1 LSPTPGQLAE
11 RPESS
16 GRRFDGRRC
25 ADDHAA
31 EVRREEDEQSD
42 DLERLRLL
50 LFPRLSRDEG
60 RRRIAAALDGAV
72 DADRAERIEA
82 LAADPDLVDEIFRR
96 LPRDA
101 GNGSS

>member
-1 LSPTPGQLAE
+1 M
-11 RPESS
+11 
-16 GRRFDGRRC
+16 
-25 ADDHAA
+25 
-31 EVRREEDEQSD
+31 RREEGEQSD

-50 LFPRLSRDEG
+50 LFPRLDREEG
-60 RRRIAAALDGAV
+60 ERRIAAALEGAA
-72 DADRAERIEA
+72 DADRTKRIEE